1 MSSTKK
7 LAISAV
13 LVALGTVFM
22 VLGAVIEVMDLTVCA
37 IASLIVVFIYIEIGS
52 PYTWLVWLATSLA
65 TALMFPGS
73 LIWIEYFLVFGVYPL
88 VKAYI
93 EKLPRAFWWPIKI
106 AFINAVIWAI
116 FFVAERFLGLPF
128 IEGDTLPIKIATYVL
143 MNVAF
148 VAYDLFITVMVRL
161 YFEKMRHRIKRFLK

>member
-1 MSSTKK
+1 MNSTKK
-7 LAISAV
+7 LAISAI

-73 LIWIEYFLVFGVYPL
+73 VIWVEYLLVFGVYPL
-88 VKAYI
+88 IKAYI
-93 EKLPRAFWWPIKI
+93 ERLPRFSWWPIKI
-106 AFINAVIWAI
+106 AFINAVIWAL
-116 FFVAERFLGLPF
+116 FFIVEGLFGVPF
-128 IEGDTLPIKIATYVL
+128 FEGDSLPLKIALYAL

-148 VAYDLFITVMVRL
+148 VAYDLFITIMVRL
-161 YFEKMRHRIKRFLK
+161 YFEKVRHRIKRFLK

>member
-7 LAISAV
+7 LALSAV

-37 IASLIVVFIYIEIGS
+37 VASLIVVFVYIEIGH

-73 LIWIEYFLVFGVYPL
+73 LIWIEYLLVFGVYPL
-88 VKAYI
+88 IKAYI
-93 EKLPRAFWWPIKI
+93 ERLPRVLWWPIKLI
-106 AFINAVIWAI
+106 FINAIIWAL
-116 FFVAERFLGLPF
+116 FFIAELFFGVPF
-128 IEGDTLPIKIATYVL
+128 IEGDTLPLKIATYAL
-143 MNVAF
+143 MNIAF
-148 VAYDLFITVMVRL
+148 VAYDMFITIMVRL
-161 YFEKMRHRIKRFLK
+161 YFEKVRHRIKRFLK

>member
-1 MSSTKK
+1 MNSTKK
-7 LAISAV
+7 LAISAI

-73 LIWIEYFLVFGVYPL
+73 VIWVEYLLVFGVYPL
-88 VKAYI
+88 IKAYI
-93 EKLPRAFWWPIKI
+93 ERLPRFSWWPIKI
-106 AFINAVIWAI
+106 AFINAVIWAL
-116 FFVAERFLGLPF
+116 FFIVEGLFGVPF
-128 IEGDTLPIKIATYVL
+128 FEGDSLPLKIALYAL

-148 VAYDLFITVMVRL
+148 VAYDLFITIMVRL
-161 YFEKMRHRIKRFLK
+161 YFENVRHRIKRFLK